1 MALALKEPKTS
12 IVSGGRKKI
21 HSIFVDGSEM
31 VEEFDVVTDEIL
43 LRKLRKPNPLGGEGE
58 WIVELGGEAAR
69 AVRNV
74 DREMLAEVVG
84 APQVVSQD
92 APDKHVFRIRNLP
105 YPKDVYTVTVEF
117 DGPKSL
123 GEIVVRTSNKK
134 YFKKLPVQEMVRLGL
149 TLDKDALSWSYN
161 NHTLM
166 IEYKKHLAVRAK
178 EAAEKKERA
187 AIQSVRLKD
196 SGEPQCAQQ

>member
-1 MALALKEPKTS
+1 MALVLKEPKTS

-21 HSIFVDGSEM
+21 HSVFVDGSEM
-31 VEEFDVVTDEIL
+31 VEEFDVVTDELL

-69 AVRNV
+69 TVRNV
-74 DREMLAEVVG
+74 DRDMLVEVAG

-92 APDKHVFRIRNLP
+92 ASDKHVFRIRNLP
-105 YPKDVYTVTVEF
+105 YPKDVYAVTVEF
-117 DGPKSL
+117 DGPKSH

-134 YFKKLPVQEMVRLGL
+134 YFKKLAIQEMVRLGL
-149 TLDKDALSWSYN
+149 TLDKDAVSWSHSN
-161 NHTLM
+161 NTLV

-178 EAAEKKERA
+178 EVMDKKERA
-187 AIQSVRLKD
+187 TIQSVRVKD